1 MRPQR
6 IWLAITADL
15 AMVRLAALSLQAILT
30 ELGCEPGHAQAIE
43 LCAVEAMNNVVEHAY
58 AEDPG
63 GRLELQVTPDGDRL
77 ELVLRDTGRPLPPGA
92 LDRARAGA
100 AGEPGAPDEPEL
112 REGGY
117 GLGLIVA
124 LMSEVHYVRVDETNA
139 LTMTTSLRRSPA

>member
-6 IWLAITADL
+6 IWLAITADFS
-15 AMVRLAALSLQAILT
+15 MVRLAAVSLQAILA

-58 AEDPG
+58 AEEPG
-63 GRLELQVTPDGDRL
+63 GRLELQVTPVGDRL
-77 ELVLRDTGRPLPPGA
+77 ELTLRDTGRPLPSGA
-92 LDRARAGA
+92 LERARAG
-100 AGEPGAPDEPEL
+100 GEPEAPEL

-117 GLGLIVA
+117 GLDLIVA
-124 LMSEVHYVRVDETNA
+124 LMSDVRYARVGETNA